1 MTTNAT
7 TDAPIKAAHQKAKA
21 IAHHLPHRT
30 RIKLPRSHRDAASI
44 ARITVS
50 VKRVNK
56 VSSVEVNP
64 RTGSMLVYHEEDT
77 EILGSLQGALGEVAG
92 ELLEAALEAEAVSFP
107 GLSIV
112 AHLIGKAMGKADTH
126 LSSATNNLV
135 DLKTM
140 LPVTLVAAGV
150 TQSLRSGVFLG
161 PVPNWVFFYMAYDTY
176 MRFHSP
182 SMTAISQKLTAT
194 KLPDAD
200 SIDIVKETTTSTTTN
215 RSKPKSKSVE
225 TVET

>member
-1 MTTNAT
+1 MTNSAT
-7 TDAPIKAAHQKAKA
+7 TTAPHRKIKA
-21 IAHHLPHRT
+21 IAHHLPQRT

-44 ARITVS
+44 ARITDS
-50 VKRVNK
+50 IKRVNT
-56 VSSVEVNP
+56 VNSVEVNA

-92 ELLEAALEAEAVSFP
+92 ELIEAALEAEAMSFP

-112 AHLIGKAMGKADTH
+112 AHLIGKTMGKADTH
-126 LSSATNNLV
+126 LSTATNNLV

-140 LPVTLVAAGV
+140 LPVTFVAAGIA
-150 TQSLRSGVFLG
+150 QSLRSGVFLG
-161 PVPNWVFFYMAYDTY
+161 PVPNWVFFYLAYDTY

-182 SMTAISQKLTAT
+182 SMSAISQKLSET
-194 KLPDAD
+194 KLPGQD
-200 SIDIVKETTTSTTTN
+200 SIDIVREKTESTSTN
-215 RSKPKSKSVE
+215 RSKTKSKTVD